1 MTFHFKEFPVNELT
15 IGAYD
20 PVTLTAEYKVAA
32 VSIEKVESGYDPAKI
47 ERFVNLRHV
56 VGFDKG

>member
-1 MTFHFKEFPVNELT
+1 MKELT

-32 VSIEKVESGYDPAKI
+32 VRIEKVESGYDPAKI